1 MTASLLTT
9 LAQDSGPVHGLF
21 FRGDSAWDKGVAT
34 DGLFMWVFW
43 FSTFWFVLLM
53 GLMVWWVYKYRR
65 RPGVPAKRS
74 ASHNAPLEIV
84 WTVVPSLFLGYI
96 FFRGFH
102 SYIDK
107 LVAPADSIELVV
119 KAMKWNWTATYP
131 NGGVSPDVM
140 RLGASDVPVFVMPA
154 GRAVRFKMYSDDVIH
169 SFWIPDFRMK
179 FDVFP
184 NRYTSFWIQPMQA
197 GETHWVFCAEYCGD
211 QHSEMAAVIQVV
223 TEAEYIEWVTR
234 IGQVGGT
241 PQERGLVVARKNGCL
256 TCHSLD
262 GTRNVGPTWR
272 NAYGNPVPLAD
283 GSTIPGDD
291 RTAWD
296 NYIRESILDPGA
308 KLHAGFP
315 NQMNSFQGQVSED
328 EILWIT
334 AYIRSLSDHPL
345 GLAALEA
352 EQAAA
357 GEGENG
363 ENGEGENGSNGGE
376 N

>member
-1 MTASLLTT
+1 MTATTLTT
-9 LAQDSGPVHGLF
+9 LAQRTGPVHDMF
-21 FRGDSAWDKGVAT
+21 FRGSAAWDKGVAT
-34 DGLFMWVFW
+34 DSLFMWVFW

-65 RPGVPAKRS
+65 RPGVPAPRS
-74 ASHNAPLEIV
+74 VSHNAPLEVV

-102 SYIDK
+102 AYIDK
-107 LVAPADSIELVV
+107 LVPPADSIEIVV
-119 KAMKWNWTATYP
+119 KGMKWNWTATYP
-131 NGGVSPDVM
+131 NGAISPETTH
-140 RLGASDVPVFVMPA
+140 LGASNVPVIVLPA
-154 GRAVRFKMYSDDVIH
+154 GRAIRFKMYSDDVIH

-179 FDVFP
+179 FDVMP
-184 NRYTSFWIQPMQA
+184 NRYTSFWIQPMQP

-211 QHSEMAAVIQVV
+211 QHSEMAAVIRVV
-223 TEAEYIEWVTR
+223 TEAEYNDLV
-234 IGQVGGT
+234 GQWGMVGGT
-241 PQERGLVVARKNGCL
+241 PQEMGERAARKHGCFA
-256 TCHSLD
+256 CHSID

-283 GSTIPGDD
+283 GSSIPGDD

-296 NYIRESILDPGA
+296 NYIRESILVPGA
-308 KLHAGFP
+308 KLHAGYP
-315 NQMNSFQGQVSED
+315 NQMNSFQGIITED

-345 GLAALEA
+345 GAAALEA
-352 EQAAA
+352 EQAANP
-357 GEGENG
+357 EGDAPANG
-363 ENGEGENGSNGGE
+363 QGANGGP